1 MTVLFLSMLVNL
13 CLNQNTTKEQMEMT
27 TPVYTRKS
35 PSDGEKMEMTTPV
48 ITKKVSFPIF
58 LSTSSLTFGG
68 SRIFTLLVKCC
79 VVESMPMRSLLI
91 PRNSRALADCS

>member
-1 MTVLFLSMLVNL
+1 MAVLFLSMLVNL

-58 LSTSSLTFGG
+58 FSASSLTFGG
-68 SRIFTLLVKCC
+68 SMIL
-79 VVESMPMRSLLI
+79 RSWLNAVRLSLC
-91 PRNSRALADCS
+91 PCDPC